1 MELAPRVGP
10 GSSKELRS
18 LVYCVERYVQIS
30 SQQQNAWKVS
40 EDNEEKLLDPQKGGF
55 YEVWNERP
63 LKDKIETYCLLRC
76 STCHNCAR
84 SIGITSMRD

>member
-1 MELAPRVGP
+1 MELAPRMGP

-30 SQQQNAWKVS
+30 LQQQNAWKVFK
-40 EDNEEKLLDPQKGGF
+40 DNGEKLFDPQKGGS

-63 LKDKIETYCLLRC
+63 LKVKVETYCLLE
-76 STCHNCAR
+76 
-84 SIGITSMRD
+84 M